1 MDTAF
6 TIIVTIMAVVGG
18 FVGGFVGGCCI
29 SRREDVAE
37 TQDGLLYATINEKNR
52 IIELYQWYQK
62 IAHAAVSSMP
72 EGGRKERLEKKIQ
85 ILDEM
90 LE

>member
-29 SRREDVAE
+29 NSTTPRREDVAE
-37 TQDGLLYATINEKNR
+37 TQDGLLYATISEQNR
-52 IIELYQWYQK
+52 IIEWYQ
-62 IAHAAVSSMP
+62 
-72 EGGRKERLEKKIQ
+72 
-85 ILDEM
+85 
-90 LE
+90 

>member
-1 MDTAF
+1 MDAVF
-6 TIIVTIMAVVGG
+6 IIIVAIMAVVGG
-18 FVGGFVGGCCI
+18 FVGGCI
-29 SRREDVAE
+29 YSTTPRREDVVK
-37 TQDGLLYATINEKNR
+37 TQDGLLYATISEQNR
-52 IIELYQWYQK
+52 IIEWYQWYRK